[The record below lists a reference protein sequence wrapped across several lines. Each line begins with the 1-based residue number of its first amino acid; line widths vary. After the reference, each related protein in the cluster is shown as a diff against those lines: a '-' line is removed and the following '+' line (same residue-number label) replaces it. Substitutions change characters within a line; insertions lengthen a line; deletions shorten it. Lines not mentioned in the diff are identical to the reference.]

1 MGLFQRASRKRITIS
16 LNTDVPFDRAIY
28 DFLTWLPR
36 RTRSEI
42 IKEILLDALEKR
54 DENSQSGS
62 QRTKNTGDP
71 TGTDPDEIIEK
82 LF

>member
-1 MGLFQRASRKRITIS
+1 MPRRRITLS
-16 LNTDVPFDRAIY
+16 LNTDVPGDRTIF
-28 DFLTWLPR
+28 DFLTGLPR

-54 DENSQSGS
+54 DENSQPDSP
-62 QRTKNTGDP
+62 QTQNAGDP
-71 TGTDPDEIIEK
+71 AGLDPDEIIEK

>member
-1 MGLFQRASRKRITIS
+1 MPRRRITLS
-16 LNTDVPFDRAIY
+16 LNSDLPADKAVLE
-28 DFLTWLPR
+28 FLSGLPR

-54 DENSQSGS
+54 DENPQPDSPP
-62 QRTKNTGDP
+62 TINTRDP
-71 TGTDPDEIIEK
+71 AGIDPEEIIEK

>member
-1 MGLFQRASRKRITIS
+1 MPRKRITLS
-16 LNTDVPFDRAIY
+16 LDTDTPSDKAIFE
-28 DFLTWLPR
+28 FLAGLPK

-42 IKEILLDALEKR
+42 IKEILFDALEKR

-62 QRTKNTGDP
+62 QRTKNTGDA

>member
-1 MGLFQRASRKRITIS
+1 MSRKRITLS
-16 LNTDVPFDRAIY
+16 LDTDTAGDKTIFH
-28 DFLTWLPR
+28 FLAGLPR

-54 DENSQSGS
+54 DENPKPDLPP
-62 QRTKNTGDP
+62 TKNGGGP
-71 TGTDPDEIIEK
+71 AGTDPDEIIEK

>member
-1 MGLFQRASRKRITIS
+1 MPRKRITLS
-16 LNTDVPFDRAIY
+16 LNIDDPGDKAIFH
-28 DFLTWLPR
+28 FLTGLPK

-54 DENSQSGS
+54 DENPKPDASQS
-62 QRTKNTGDP
+62 TNTSD
-71 TGTDPDEIIEK
+71 TAGTDPDDIIEK